1 MKRIHKLSRLIALS
15 SLIGVGVTCLT
26 SCGRHDKDPA
36 PLAPGEREQIA
47 QQIPGRNLSLNPPKT
62 GQVTLAKMSSPTDK
76 VNAVLTVK
84 YEEPNLPPALKIIL
98 DEKVVTLHDDGN
110 GSDQKAGDGIYS
122 AEVIADFDTFEQNNT
137 RIASAIKGNERASLI
152 PVFQNRAITSR
163 VPVQFIRPG
172 ENGIIIFPFP
182 PPSNLLAVKNNQS
195 LTITDVSVVQDPTRT
210 YDGCSATGSMGKWTF
225 GYLMQQMAN
234 QSATG
239 TDPSTFVANWLQNWM
254 NNQTVNGF
262 SDAARTQINNLII
275 QPWTTRSGGPGN
287 PLNLALAPF
296 RLLAIVNRLDLRTAG
311 VYGGGGNAGEGRL
324 VFGVMDQ
331 NCNPQPFTVIF
342 EFGVPKSGCF
352 EVKSWAQQWEN
363 LSSLTL
369 GTAAYNNA
377 LEAITDQFT
386 GAGENT
392 AKPGGSALDQLRTDE
407 RALTLPWE
415 LREFHL
421 VAASGT
427 TVQLQQATV
436 AQTPETSLNGNTVVG
451 NYINANQTAID
462 DDTYTVP
469 AQFPAGQA
477 FLGSSSVNNLDVWN
491 ASNIAVNSTSTP
503 PVSAALNPRHFFA
516 EQGTCNGCHGRETAT
531 TFLHIANRAS
541 GSAAALSGFLTG
553 ENNVPDPV
561 VPSITY
567 NFNDLQRRA
576 VDLDQVANQACII
589 DIPRIP
595 LHDPD

>member
-1 MKRIHKLSRLIALS
+1 MNHILAVSRLGAWISVIGLATAL
-15 SLIGVGVTCLT
+15 LT
-26 SCGRHDKDPA
+26 SCENHDKPPT
-36 PLAPGEREQIA
+36 PLTPGEREQIA

-62 GQVTLAKMSSPTDK
+62 GEVGIAKMSNPADA

-84 YEEPNLPPALKIIL
+84 YEEPLPPSLKIIL
-98 DEKVVTLHDDGN
+98 DEKVVTLHDDGK
-110 GSDQKAGDGIYS
+110 GSDQKAGDGVYS
-122 AEVIADFDTFEQNNT
+122 AEVMADFSGIEQNNS
-137 RIASAIKGNERASLI
+137 RIESLAKGDDQTSLL
-152 PVFQNRAITSR
+152 PVFQNRALTARIPMPFLRFNGS
-163 VPVQFIRPG
+163 
-172 ENGIIIFPFP
+172 GIIII
-182 PPSNLLAVKNNQS
+182 PSNPPAGPSAVKDNQS

-239 TDPSTFVANWLQNWM
+239 TDPSTFVANWLQTWM

-262 SDAARTQINNLII
+262 GDAARTQINSLIM
-275 QPWTTRSGGPGN
+275 QPWITRSGGPGN

-342 EFGVPKSGCF
+342 EYGVPLSGCPA
-352 EVKSWAQQWEN
+352 VKSWAQQWES

-386 GAGENT
+386 GAGENP

-421 VAASGT
+421 MPASGT
-427 TVQLQQATV
+427 QVQLQQATV
-436 AQTPETSLNGNTVVG
+436 AQTPESTPLNGSTVLG
-451 NYINANQTAID
+451 DYINANQAAID
-462 DDTYTVP
+462 DNTYAVP
-469 AQFPAGQA
+469 AQFPPGTG
-477 FLGSSSVNNLDVWN
+477 FLGSSSVNQQDVWN
-491 ASNIAVNSTSTP
+491 ASNIAVNATSTP
-503 PVSAALNPRHFFA
+503 PVSATLNPRHFFA
-516 EQGTCNGCHGRETAT
+516 LDGTCNGCHGRETAT
-531 TFLHIANRAS
+531 AFLQIANRTS
-541 GSAAALSGFLTG
+541 GSQAALSGFLTG
-553 ENNVPDPV
+553 EGPIPDPV
-561 VPSITY
+561 ISSITY
-567 NFNDLQRRA
+567 NFNDLLRRA
-576 VDLDQVANQACII
+576 VILDQVANQSCII
-589 DIPRIP
+589 DIHHLPM
-595 LHDPD
+595 HDPD